1 MYWLLFLSFP
11 SAFGGR
17 KRKQD
22 QKNMLGRV
30 FWFRRF
36 PFKRSFEAVFG
47 ILRLLFSMVFG
58 ARVVQISSYAAP
70 FEAESVA
77 MGTVGQW
84 LCFEDSRSTLDFLP
98 SSVAISGP

>member
-1 MYWLLFLSFP
+1 
-11 SAFGGR
+11 
-17 KRKQD
+17 
-22 QKNMLGRV
+22 MLGRV

-58 ARVVQISSYAAP
+58 ARVVQISPYAAP
-70 FEAESVA
+70 FEAESVS

-84 LCFEDSRSTLDFLP
+84 LCFEVSRSTLDFLP